1 MDRANNRSVYL
12 DIVRVTALF
21 CVIMMHTGME
31 ALTPGT
37 VMGTALLQAVI
48 VVIRVG
54 IPLFFMASGA
64 LLLGR
69 EETFSSLFK
78 HRILRFALV
87 ILLIQAL
94 QYWYMFR
101 LEPWKIYLQY
111 YLQTVYSGEFAAH
124 TWYLYSYLAFLF
136 MLPLLRRLVAGM
148 ERRHFYYLFVIYLLY
163 MFASSLGD
171 VIWGGA
177 FPLNAEFSV
186 SFFLAREA
194 VVYPL
199 LGYYLHNLA
208 EIGERE
214 RTRGFAIACWGA
226 GVAALALSVG
236 MRMLSRR
243 VTGSWQFD
251 PYHYISIPAAA
262 VFFGSRVACER
273 HAPGRRFAALLATLS
288 KTSFATYLLHNI
300 WLDLFL
306 PLKGAAASAV
316 GPFTACLVHGL
327 AALLFGTCVSFVLKK
342 IPGLNKLL

>member
-1 MDRANNRSVYL
+1 MDRAKNRSVYL

-21 CVIMMHTGME
+21 CVILMHTGME
-31 ALTPGT
+31 VLTPGT
-37 VMGTALLQAVI
+37 GIGTALLQAVI
-48 VVIRVG
+48 VVIRIG

-148 ERRHFYYLFVIYLLY
+148 ERRHFHYLFIIYLVY
-163 MFASSLGD
+163 MFIGSLGD

-194 VVYPL
+194 VIYPL
-199 LGYYLHNLA
+199 LGYYLHNKVV
-208 EIGERE
+208 IRERE
-214 RTRGFAIACWGA
+214 KTRAFAVACWGA
-226 GVAALALSVG
+226 GAAALALSVV

-262 VFFGSRVACER
+262 FFFGTRIACEK
-273 HAPGRRFAALLATLS
+273 HVPGRRFSVLLATLS
-288 KTSFATYLLHNI
+288 ETSFATYLLHNI
-300 WLDLFL
+300 WLDLFQ

-316 GPFTACLVHGL
+316 GAFTACLLQGL
-327 AALLFGTCVSFVLKK
+327 AALVLGTCISCVLKK
-342 IPGLNKLL
+342 IPGLKKLL